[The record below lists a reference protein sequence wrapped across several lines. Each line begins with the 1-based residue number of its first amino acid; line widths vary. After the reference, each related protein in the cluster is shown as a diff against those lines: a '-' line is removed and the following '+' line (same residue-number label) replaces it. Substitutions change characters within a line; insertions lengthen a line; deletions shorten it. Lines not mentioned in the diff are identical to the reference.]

1 MSVFYRL
8 VRFIFSNYNQLYF
21 RRFRVVGKENIPN
34 EGAIL
39 FSPNHQNALL
49 DPLLVGTTAGKSIH
63 SLTRSDVFGGPLQW
77 FLDAMQT
84 LPIYR
89 MRDGYDQLK
98 KSSCF

>member
-49 DPLLVGTTAGKSIH
+49 DPLLVGTTAGKSIIP
-63 SLTRSDVFGGPLQW
+63 LPEVMFLEGPCNG
-77 FLDAMQT
+77 F
-84 LPIYR
+84 
-89 MRDGYDQLK
+89 
-98 KSSCF
+98 